1 MFFMFEAC
9 LVSVLL
15 VLNMCT
21 AATALSALTEQ
32 LKMGGWRQHEP
43 QIASLSRQPPDNSSV
58 ELCSTLSSSAHQ
70 VYGHSEHI
78 SSFDGKDVLSIYY
91 LCGPYKQLTV
101 TH

>member
-21 AATALSALTEQ
+21 TATALSALTEQ

-58 ELCSTLSSSAHQ
+58 EFSQLYLAVLIKSTATVSTFLPLMARMCFQFIICAALTSS
-70 VYGHSEHI
+70 
-78 SSFDGKDVLSIYY
+78 
-91 LCGPYKQLTV
+91 
-101 TH
+101 